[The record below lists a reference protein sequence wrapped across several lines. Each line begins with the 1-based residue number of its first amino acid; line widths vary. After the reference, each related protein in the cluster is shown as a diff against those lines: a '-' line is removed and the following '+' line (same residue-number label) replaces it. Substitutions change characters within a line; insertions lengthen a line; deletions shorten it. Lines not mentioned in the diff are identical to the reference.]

1 MYKLTDE
8 QFSLAVQ
15 GLEVLHSHLTRELEA
30 LRALRPSTE
39 PALIPAPIEAKRK
52 RALFTPSVRRAMSER
67 VKALWRD
74 PVYKAQV
81 LASRRRTLAA
91 KKRAK

>member
-1 MYKLTDE
+1 
-8 QFSLAVQ
+8 LAVQ
-15 GLEVLHSHLTRELEA
+15 GLEVLQRHVTDELEKLKSLA
-30 LRALRPSTE
+30 QSNE
-39 PALIPAPIEAKRK
+39 PAQITAPVVPERK

-81 LASRRRTLAA
+81 LAARRRTMAA
-91 KKRAK
+91 KRRAK